1 MQNIVSRL
9 RLVPILVAVAVV
21 GVGGTGYASTLN
33 QNVSWTIDRAGT
45 TTKYRITAYGDSIFA
60 GYTGS
65 TTSAAKYAGTTVVAE
80 YLSAL
85 WNADI
90 ENVRRCKSGALAS
103 DIYNNKIVAEKSYM
117 QDPSTRVVAFE
128 MCGNDFLQARSSFKG
143 QTGTCNYGVM
153 DTALSNCKASVQN
166 ALTFINANASVNVKL
181 KVISNVYYPGFNAD
195 NVLSSCTD
203 PTTGTTVNMRDR
215 FLPYIAKGNY
225 WMCELG
231 RQAGFQCADQFAAY
245 MGRDFDWNGD
255 GQIDSSALK
264 WVPLETEAAYTT
276 RIATTLKSTLVDANT
291 HFVNSSTSYDYL
303 QSDDTHPT
311 YTGGSVTAGLFGG
324 TTGSGAARYTSF
336 TGGKSPIWNQYGHEL
351 MGWVLSVFNP
361 GAP

>member
-9 RLVPILVAVAVV
+9 RLVTILVVVAVV
-21 GVGGTGYASTLN
+21 GAGGNGYASTLN

-65 TTSAAKYAGTTVVAE
+65 VTSAARYAATTIDAE

-103 DIYNNKIVAEKSYM
+103 DIYNNKIVAEKSFM

-143 QTGTCNYGVM
+143 QTGTCNFGVL
-153 DTALSNCKASVQN
+153 DTALSNCKTAVQN
-166 ALTFINANASVNVKL
+166 ATTFIKANASANVRL
-181 KVISNVYYPGFNAD
+181 KVISNLYYPGFNAD
-195 NVLSSCTD
+195 NVLTSCTD
-203 PTTGTTVNMRDR
+203 PTTGTKVNLRDL
-215 FLPYIAKGNY
+215 FLPYIAKANY
-225 WMCELG
+225 SMCEFG
-231 RQAGFQCADQFAAY
+231 RQSGFQCADLFAAF
-245 MGRDFDWNGD
+245 MGRDFDSNGD
-255 GQIDSSALK
+255 GKIDSDALK

-276 RIATTLKSTLVDANT
+276 RITALKSTLVDANT
-291 HFVNSSTSYDYL
+291 HFVNSSTSFDYL

-311 YTGGSVTAGLFGG
+311 FTGGSVTAGLFGG
-324 TTGSGAARYTSF
+324 TTGSGAARFTSF
-336 TGGKSPIWNQYGHEL
+336 TGGKNPVFNQFGHEL
-351 MGWVLSVFNP
+351 MGWVLSVLNP
-361 GAP
+361 ATP